1 MPAGPPG
8 ECPFPLTLLMS
19 QDGFENDPDQPIG
32 RRAAG
37 ASFLKAYLNYS
48 GNQTHYL
55 VLPNKPGG
63 DYFKQEALAV
73 NPHATVQATGFLH
86 WARSARA
93 TGTLHIPHPRL
104 ASWAWKRMPVG
115 DGMCSLLGIVHT
127 LCTSNVQRDLTE
139 LSTAPVRP
147 WDALICTSTA
157 GRSVVEG
164 FLDRQE
170 DYLRW
175 RHGAT
180 KFERPQLPVIPLGID
195 PDLWIPKQDLDP
207 HDVKRQARHNLNLSQ
222 QASLVLLAGR
232 LDFMTKFQPDPLFR
246 VLEQL
251 RRGHHTNLELVVYG
265 EAPSNDHLERWK
277 RCAVQLAPS
286 VPIHWIPGRRADVS
300 ATVRWAADV
309 FVSLPDNPQETFG
322 ITPLEAMASG
332 LACVVS
338 DWDGYRDT
346 VVGPG
351 EGEEPTG
358 LRIPTRLQQGL
369 GTAEALAGL
378 NESLDDRMA
387 QGLVAQ
393 GIAVDPVV
401 LHRSLDQ
408 LLRSP
413 ELRDAMGAAG
423 RRRVLRLYDW
433 KIVIES
439 WRGLISELNQR
450 RQHATVQGL
459 TRPAQLPPWKPNT
472 STAFGSYATEVVDGE
487 WNPSPPDERDE
498 HLHWDNPCQN
508 WDQQLLGING
518 PRRRGWWLKQG
529 LVQR

>member
-1 MPAGPPG
+1 MQAGPQ
-8 ECPFPLTLLMS
+8 EKCPFPLTLLMS
-19 QDGFENDPDQPIG
+19 QDGFENDPNQPIG

-37 ASFLKAYLNYS
+37 ASFLKAYLHYS
-48 GNQTHYL
+48 GNRRHYL

-73 NPHATVQATGFLH
+73 DPGATFQTTGFRQ

-93 TGTLHIPHPRL
+93 TGTLHIPDPRL
-104 ASWAWKRMPVG
+104 ALWAWKRMPVG
-115 DGMCSLLGIVHT
+115 DGNCSLLGIVHT
-127 LCTSNVQRDLTE
+127 LCTSNVQRDLAE

-157 GRSVVEG
+157 SRSVVEG
-164 FLDRQE
+164 FLGRQE
-170 DYLRW
+170 EYLRW

-180 KFERPQLPVIPLGID
+180 QFERPMLPVIPLGID
-195 PDLWIPKQDLDP
+195 PTLWIPKEELDP
-207 HDVKRQARHNLNLSQ
+207 RDVKRQARQNLNLSE
-222 QASLVLLAGR
+222 QAVLVLIAGR

-251 RRGHHTNLELVVYG
+251 RRSNHSNLELLVYG
-265 EAPSNDHLERWK
+265 EAATNDHLKRWK
-277 RCAVQLAPS
+277 SCAAQLAPS
-286 VPIHWIPGRRADVS
+286 VPIHWIPGRKADLS

-338 DWDGYRDT
+338 DWDGYKDT
-346 VVGPG
+346 VIAPG
-351 EGEEPTG
+351 EGGEPTG

-378 NESLDDRMA
+378 NESLDERMA

-393 GIAVDPVV
+393 GIAVDQDV
-401 LHRSLDQ
+401 LRSSLDQ
-408 LLRSP
+408 LLTSP
-413 ELRDAMGAAG
+413 ALREALGAAG

-439 WRGLISELNQR
+439 WRDLLSELNQR
-450 RQHATVQGL
+450 RQHAIKQGL
-459 TRPAQLPPWKPNT
+459 TLTAQLPPWKPNT
-472 STAFGSYATEVVDGE
+472 STAFGCYATEVVEGE

-498 HLHWDNPCQN
+498 QLRWDNPCQN
-508 WDQQLLGING
+508 WDQQLLSING